1 MGSKN
6 YNTSSMSHKFNS
18 FLLLFYISSLLII
31 DFNYYYLASFLH
43 LLRETLLSPFAVE
56 YIGSLAVASFP
67 KYPYDDDDDGDDF
80 INKLTLPHLT
90 PFTQPQRPF
99 RPLPLVWCP
108 QRYYC
113 YCCCCH
119 YYYSLP
125 LGRPML
131 VPQRLKRKRE
141 TIFQCTRMV
150 VFVFEN
156 IFLLF
161 ENRNP
166 ILFPTLS
173 LFNVV

>member
-1 MGSKN
+1 MASGLCVLPPH
-6 YNTSSMSHKFNS
+6 NTSIEFPYSGQWVPRTTILRLWVTNLIHF
-18 FLLLFYISSLLII
+18 FYYFIYLLYLSLTLTIIIS
-31 DFNYYYLASFLH
+31 LH
-43 LLRETLLSPFAVE
+43 TSTSCEYTLLSPSTVE

-90 PFTQPQRPF
+90 PFTHPQRPF

-119 YYYSLP
+119 YCYSLP
-125 LGRPML
+125 LGRLKL

-141 TIFQCTRMV
+141 TIFSARAW
-150 VFVFEN
+150 
-156 IFLLF
+156 
-161 ENRNP
+161 
-166 ILFPTLS
+166 
-173 LFNVV
+173 